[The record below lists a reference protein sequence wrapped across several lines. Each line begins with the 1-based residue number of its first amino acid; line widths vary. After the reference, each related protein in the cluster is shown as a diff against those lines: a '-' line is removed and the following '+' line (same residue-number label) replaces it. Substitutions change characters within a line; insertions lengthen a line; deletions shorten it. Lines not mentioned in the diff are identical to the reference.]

1 MDENQSLYDRNMG
14 LNDINI
20 KGVISEATY
29 TKKLHNKTMNVKNV
43 LIQTIYNLNQRCL

>member
-14 LNDINI
+14 LNDINC
-20 KGVISEATY
+20 KGVISEETY

-43 LIQTIYNLNQRCL
+43 LIQKIKKLSTT